1 MELDEKKLKHR
12 KAFIIAK
19 VYYFKTKFPTTKA
32 ILDNTECKLEGVI
45 DAWKMKS
52 CKMIDISIDYKF
64 SLNDLSWKNL
74 FITFVFDLN
83 NLNA

>member
-12 KAFIIAK
+12 KSFIIAK
-19 VYYFKTKFPTTKA
+19 VLYFKTKFPTTKA

-52 CKMIDISIDYKF
+52 CKMID
-64 SLNDLSWKNL
+64 
-74 FITFVFDLN
+74 V
-83 NLNA
+83 